1 MKRILI
7 VEDIDFNR
15 DLLIQLLED
24 TYEVLTAPDGA
35 SGIALVEREPPDLII
50 MDLSL
55 PGIDGWEATRRIKAD
70 STLTHIPII
79 ALSSHAMRGDEDKAR
94 QAGCDDYLSK
104 PLDEDLL
111 FDKLKQFLG
120 ENLMPYTVS
129 SASHSSP
136 SCAFVIQR
144 PKSSQVT

>member
-15 DLLIQLLED
+15 DLLVQLLED

-35 SGIALVEREPPDLII
+35 TGVALAEREYPDLII

-55 PGIDGWEATRRIKAD
+55 PGIDGWEATRQIKANT
-70 STLTHIPII
+70 TLTHIPIL
-79 ALSSHAMRGDEDKAR
+79 ALSSHAMRGDEEEAR

-111 FDKLKQFLG
+111 FEKLPQLLG
-120 ENLMPYTVS
+120 EN
-129 SASHSSP
+129 
-136 SCAFVIQR
+136 
-144 PKSSQVT
+144 PKQ

>member
-7 VEDIDFNR
+7 VEDLEFNR

-35 SGIALVEREPPDLII
+35 SGIALAEREHPDLII

-70 STLTHIPII
+70 ATLAHIPII

-104 PLDEDLL
+104 PLDENLL
-111 FDKLKQFLG
+111 FDKLRHLLG
-120 ENLMPYTVS
+120 EGPT
-129 SASHSSP
+129 P
-136 SCAFVIQR
+136 
-144 PKSSQVT
+144 

>member
-7 VEDIDFNR
+7 VEDIEFNR

-24 TYEVLTAPDGA
+24 QYDLLSAVDGA
-35 SGIALVEREPPDLII
+35 EGIALAERELPDLII

-55 PGIDGWEATRRIKAD
+55 PVVDGWEATRRIKANPA
-70 STLTHIPII
+70 LRHIPVI
-79 ALSSHAMRGDEDKAR
+79 ALSSHAMRGDEEKAR

-111 FDKLKQFLG
+111 FEKLAQFLG
-120 ENLMPYTVS
+120 VN
-129 SASHSSP
+129 
-136 SCAFVIQR
+136 
-144 PKSSQVT
+144 

>member
-7 VEDIDFNR
+7 VEDLEFNR
-15 DLLIQLLED
+15 DLLVQLLED

-35 SGIALVEREPPDLII
+35 SGIALTEREHPDLII

-70 STLTHIPII
+70 ATLTHIPII
-79 ALSSHAMRGDEDKAR
+79 ALSSHAMRGDEEKAR

-104 PLDEDLL
+104 PLDENLL
-111 FDKLKQFLG
+111 FDKLRRMLG
-120 ENLMPYTVS
+120 EGPMP
-129 SASHSSP
+129 
-136 SCAFVIQR
+136 
-144 PKSSQVT
+144 

>member
-15 DLLIQLLED
+15 DLLVQLLED
-24 TYEVLTAPDGA
+24 TYEVLAAPDGIA
-35 SGIALVEREPPDLII
+35 GIAVAKREHPDLII

-70 STLTHIPII
+70 ATLTHIPII
-79 ALSSHAMRGDEDKAR
+79 ALSSHAMRGDEEKAR

-104 PLDEDLL
+104 PLDEELL
-111 FDKLKQFLG
+111 SQKLTQFLG
-120 ENLMPYTVS
+120 GG
-129 SASHSSP
+129 
-136 SCAFVIQR
+136 
-144 PKSSQVT
+144 

>member
-24 TYEVLTAPDGA
+24 TYEVLTATDGA
-35 SGIALVEREPPDLII
+35 AGIAVAEREHPDLII

-55 PGIDGWEATRRIKAD
+55 PGIDGWEATRRIKANT
-70 STLTHIPII
+70 TLTHIPIL
-79 ALSSHAMRGDEDKAR
+79 ALSSHAMRGDEEKAR

-111 FDKLKQFLG
+111 FQKLGQFLG
-120 ENLMPYTVS
+120 KD
-129 SASHSSP
+129 
-136 SCAFVIQR
+136 
-144 PKSSQVT
+144 PKQ

>member
-24 TYEVLTAPDGA
+24 SYDLLTAADGA
-35 SGIALVEREPPDLII
+35 EGITIAEREHPDLII

-70 STLTHIPII
+70 ATLAHIPII
-79 ALSSHAMRGDEDKAR
+79 ALSSHAMRGDEEKAR

-104 PLDEDLL
+104 PLDENLL
-111 FDKLKQFLG
+111 FDKLRRMLG
-120 ENLMPYTVS
+120 EGP
-129 SASHSSP
+129 P
-136 SCAFVIQR
+136 
-144 PKSSQVT
+144 P

>member
-15 DLLIQLLED
+15 DLLVQLLED

-35 SGIALVEREPPDLII
+35 SGVTLAEREHPDLII

-55 PGIDGWEATRRIKAD
+55 PGIDGWEATRRIKANT
-70 STLTHIPII
+70 TLTHIPII
-79 ALSSHAMRGDEDKAR
+79 ALSSHAMRGDEEKAR

-104 PLDEDLL
+104 PLDEELL
-111 FDKLKQFLG
+111 FQKLAQFLG
-120 ENLMPYTVS
+120 V
-129 SASHSSP
+129 
-136 SCAFVIQR
+136 R
-144 PKSSQVT
+144 PGP

>member
-7 VEDIDFNR
+7 VEDLEFNR
-15 DLLIQLLED
+15 DLLVQLLED
-24 TYEVLTAPDGA
+24 NYEVLTAADGA
-35 SGIALVEREPPDLII
+35 EGITIAEREHPDLII

-70 STLTHIPII
+70 ATLAHIPII
-79 ALSSHAMRGDEDKAR
+79 ALSSHAMRGDEEKAR

-111 FDKLKQFLG
+111 FAKLRHLLG
-120 ENLMPYTVS
+120 EGPT
-129 SASHSSP
+129 P
-136 SCAFVIQR
+136 
-144 PKSSQVT
+144 